1 MKHYPEDHKQA
12 VIRKLVESGLSLGQF
27 AKQESINLST
37 LYSWRD
43 KYLKVG
49 SSLTESNSLDGWS
62 PEQKFSIVL
71 ETAALSEIELSE
83 YCREKGLYPEQV
95 KEWRQSCIEGNQ
107 TQAQQRK
114 QLTQERKADHK
125 RIKELEKELKRKDA
139 ALAETAA
146 LLVLRKKFKYLLG
159 GRRGQLTSHS
169 DRQYYASLID
179 DAVTSGARK
188 ERACEE
194 IGLSI
199 RTLQRWQEQGEII
212 PDKRPTA
219 KRPEPKNKLT
229 EEEQQAI
236 LDISNQEEYA
246 NLGPSQIVP
255 MLADSGQY
263 IASESSFYRVLKAN
277 DQLTHRGKAKPKNSR
292 VKPRGYTATGPNQV
306 WTWDISYCP
315 STVIGRF
322 FYLYMIID
330 IFSRKIVGW
339 EVHDSESGEYAAE
352 LLERTLWAEKCV
364 KQNVV
369 LHSDNGS
376 PMKCLTMQAK
386 MLEMG
391 IIGSRSRP
399 GVSNDNPYS
408 GSLFRTIKYSHRWP
422 SEGFKHLEDARSWV
436 KGFTNWYNNTHRH
449 SRIKFVTPGQR
460 HSGEDRAI
468 LAKRRELYKKA
479 QEKNAN
485 RWSKHTRNW
494 DEISDVELNPE
505 NKREVA

>member
-1 MKHYPEDHKQA
+1 M
-12 VIRKLVESGLSLGQF
+12 
-27 AKQESINLST
+27 N
-37 LYSWRD
+37 
-43 KYLKVG
+43 
-49 SSLTESNSLDGWS
+49 
-62 PEQKFSIVL
+62 
-71 ETAALSEIELSE
+71 
-83 YCREKGLYPEQV
+83 
-95 KEWRQSCIEGNQ
+95 
-107 TQAQQRK
+107 
-114 QLTQERKADHK
+114 
-125 RIKELEKELKRKDA
+125 
-139 ALAETAA
+139 
-146 LLVLRKKFKYLLG
+146 
-159 GRRGQLTSHS
+159 
-169 DRQYYASLID
+169 
-179 DAVTSGARK
+179 SGARK
-188 ERACEE
+188 EKACEE

-212 PDKRPTA
+212 ADKRPTA

-255 MLADSGQY
+255 MLADNGQY
-263 IASESSFYRVLKAN
+263 LASESSFYRVLKAN

-292 VKPRGYTATGPNQV
+292 AKPRGYTATGPNQV

-408 GSLFRTIKYSHRWP
+408 ESLFRTVKYSHRWP

-436 KGFTNWYNNTHRH
+436 KGFTNWYNNVHRH

-460 HSGEDRAI
+460 HNGEDRAI

-479 QEKNAN
+479 KEKNAN

-505 NKREVA
+505 NKKEAA